1 MKKNEENK
9 KVESIER
16 DISNVSHIDGF
27 PSFDFDYLKGNN
39 NNLNMIEYLNKKFI
53 GKSTT
58 LMLLYTY
65 TQSSDF

>member
-1 MKKNEENK
+1 MRRTK

-16 DISNVSHIDGF
+16 DISNISGIDGF

-65 TQSSDF
+65 TQSFDF